1 MPFFYMLPTKRVN
14 AGICLHVPW
23 LAKQTNIIRSSMTYW
38 LPACSLHSQSDF
50 QDWETSRE
58 SKVLLT
64 FVISSEQSHIGKR
77 ISPGSTRWTIGLRC
91 RWRLSAEHQRHQ
103 RLGLLSILLWL
114 VERDNHILTLLT
126 GQSSTASRSLFHN
139 TQTAFC
145 QVNHCI
151 DWI

>member
-14 AGICLHVPW
+14 ARISLHVPW
-23 LAKQTNIIRSSMTYW
+23 LAKQTNIIRSSITYW

-50 QDWETSRE
+50 QDWETSETSRE
-58 SKVLLT
+58 SKVLLI

-91 RWRLSAEHQRHQ
+91 RWRLSACIDTRF
-103 RLGLLSILLWL
+103 LSILLWL

-126 GQSSTASRSLFHN
+126 GQSSIASSSLLHN

-145 QVNHCI
+145 TVNHCI